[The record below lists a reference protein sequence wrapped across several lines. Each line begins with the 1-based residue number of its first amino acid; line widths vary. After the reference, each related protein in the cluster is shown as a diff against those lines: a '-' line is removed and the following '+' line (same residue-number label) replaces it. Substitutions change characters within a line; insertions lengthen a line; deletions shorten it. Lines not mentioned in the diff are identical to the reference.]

1 MGDKTRNIA
10 IILYL
15 TRFAIIACL
24 ASAKRRGGW
33 GKKRIRSHQSWPPFF
48 SSSKSPTTPP
58 PLMQQCCNITCTFF
72 LAVLLQ
78 LKSCQSEAK
87 ENTGKSTKPSVQ
99 RCYPKIPMKFVFQHP
114 AYNTQLTF
122 PTEMKFNEL
131 QLYYR

>member
-1 MGDKTRNIA
+1 MGKKAHPLSPI
-10 IILYL
+10 
-15 TRFAIIACL
+15 L
-24 ASAKRRGGW
+24 ASLFLFLQ
-33 GKKRIRSHQSWPPFF
+33 IPYHPP
-48 SSSKSPTTPP
+48 SPYAAM
-58 PLMQQCCNITCTFF
+58 LQYNLHFF